1 MAAAVP
7 TSRLRPSH
15 RPVKTDATYIS
26 PARKSL
32 LASIGPIFPC
42 PHYTPGGCPRHASK
56 EAISADVGAQGRS
69 HRPLPGQVLF
79 LARLHQSSV
88 EQDRVELGVIV
99 LPALVRLLGVAGTN
113 DEAGLLRLSL
123 EFRILQRSD
132 DVRFEEAQPIF
143 RDAFW
148 AGNAP
153 PCTDDDIKTL
163 LAKGRN
169 VGCHEVPRSRGDAE
183 NLQLTRFMLLDGVGY

>member
-15 RPVKTDATYIS
+15 RPVRPNATYMS

-32 LASIGPIFPC
+32 LASIRPIFPC
-42 PHYTPGGCPRHASK
+42 PHYTPSGCPRHASSRPSVQTL
-56 EAISADVGAQGRS
+56 ELRGDSADRCQVK
-69 HRPLPGQVLF
+69 VLF

-88 EQDRVELGVIV
+88 EQDRVELRVIV

-113 DEAGLLRLSL
+113 DEADLLRLSL

-132 DVRFEEAQPIF
+132 DVRFEEA
-143 RDAFW
+143 
-148 AGNAP
+148 
-153 PCTDDDIKTL
+153 
-163 LAKGRN
+163 
-169 VGCHEVPRSRGDAE
+169 
-183 NLQLTRFMLLDGVGY
+183 